1 MTIRHTVRTLGRLA
15 QAVCREVERTGD
27 LRAHASNFQAVAR
40 RSIASQFY
48 SDKPP
53 PARVVVEYSGEEVD
67 RFIELADALEETFR
81 GLAVEGVELDDR
93 LGAFEVKTEDGRVLF
108 SAELSGRYPRFR

>member
-48 SDKPP
+48 SGFSSE
-53 PARVVVEYSGEEVD
+53 RSSNMLH
-67 RFIELADALEETFR
+67 RRTF
-81 GLAVEGVELDDR
+81 A
-93 LGAFEVKTEDGRVLF
+93 
-108 SAELSGRYPRFR
+108 